1 MVQTE
6 AEYNANGEITLKGT
20 GVSGVAW
27 MYQVAQVSDS
37 YIVFKG
43 DYGAG
48 TFAEFEFKGNNM
60 PQIAFFAN
68 KSTPRLT
75 NLTNVS
81 ALKNQPVTAE
91 KWDSTGIFLTNGF
104 VIDNAPESS
113 KNHGGKNTFKIW
125 GPDRIYLE
133 SDGVPVV
140 LGQDGKPYSG
150 FNALINYSVN
160 DSAYEIFTQDGLSKY
175 PNTTFIYNVGTL
187 DVQGKL
193 YIKATLINKDTEE
206 VAGSIYADTGL
217 DVASV
222 GTGKII
228 AYATVKGTGNDTVF
242 KITEQPYYYGNMSHL
257 MPGEGATF
265 GADGSVT
272 IRGTELKGA
281 GHIGQVADVNNGY
294 VAYSGYYSEYG
305 VGTYIDFEFT
315 GNNMPQVMFFADV
328 INGNMTGYSSFAE
341 GKKTGVRGI
350 LSCNGFIPDAGNSS
364 NLNNGGYNTFKIWG
378 ANRIYLE
385 DVSGTPIKTG
395 AYAAAT
401 ANYNYTAKTDDYRI
415 FTQVGLNEMPDT
427 TFRYT
432 VGTCEVNGE
441 VYYEA
446 RLTYT
451 DGIEEKTVYIYENT
465 GVSVAELKDAGYGN
479 IVIYGTVKGADKE
492 TTFKIVKTPYIG
504 RAALNLPSQGAM
516 MNADGSVTLT
526 GKQINSGAGYAST
539 ISDLDNSYIAW
550 EGNYGVGNYITFNFT
565 GNNMPQVTFF
575 ANNVN
580 GNMTDFTYTG
590 ASANAV
596 KSGTRG
602 NNGILLS
609 NGFYCGGSSNGGTNR
624 FAIFGPNRYN
634 PTAINNAYVYC
645 LSDNYYAETN
655 VAFAQTK
662 LTDGTKYKY
671 VAGTRLK
678 DGTVYIDAAL
688 YDGEMGEPIES
699 ILVNTNLTQS
709 EAEALGTNIIAYATV
724 KGTGVNTTFTFTEPI
739 IKN

>member
-1 MVQTE
+1 
-6 AEYNANGEITLKGT
+6 
-20 GVSGVAW
+20 
-27 MYQVAQVSDS
+27 
-37 YIVFKG
+37 
-43 DYGAG
+43 
-48 TFAEFEFKGNNM
+48 
-60 PQIAFFAN
+60 
-68 KSTPRLT
+68 
-75 NLTNVS
+75 
-81 ALKNQPVTAE
+81 
-91 KWDSTGIFLTNGF
+91 
-104 VIDNAPESS
+104 
-113 KNHGGKNTFKIW
+113 
-125 GPDRIYLE
+125 
-133 SDGVPVV
+133 
-140 LGQDGKPYSG
+140 
-150 FNALINYSVN
+150 
-160 DSAYEIFTQDGLSKY
+160 
-175 PNTTFIYNVGTL
+175 
-187 DVQGKL
+187 
-193 YIKATLINKDTEE
+193 
-206 VAGSIYADTGL
+206 
-217 DVASV
+217 
-222 GTGKII
+222 
-228 AYATVKGTGNDTVF
+228 
-242 KITEQPYYYGNMSHL
+242 
-257 MPGEGATF
+257 
-265 GADGSVT
+265 
-272 IRGTELKGA
+272 
-281 GHIGQVADVNNGY
+281 
-294 VAYSGYYSEYG
+294 
-305 VGTYIDFEFT
+305 
-315 GNNMPQVMFFADV
+315 
-328 INGNMTGYSSFAE
+328 
-341 GKKTGVRGI
+341 
-350 LSCNGFIPDAGNSS
+350 
-364 NLNNGGYNTFKIWG
+364 
-378 ANRIYLE
+378 
-385 DVSGTPIKTG
+385 
-395 AYAAAT
+395 
-401 ANYNYTAKTDDYRI
+401 
-415 FTQVGLNEMPDT
+415 MPDT

-492 TTFKIVKTPYIG
+492 TTFKIVKTTYIG

-688 YDGEMGEPIES
+688 YDGETGEPIES

-724 KGTGVNTTFTFTEPI
+724 KGTGVNTTFTFTEPNAATVYAEKAYVTEGNNAVI
-739 IKN
+739 YGPTTYTTVNYTYQVAQ